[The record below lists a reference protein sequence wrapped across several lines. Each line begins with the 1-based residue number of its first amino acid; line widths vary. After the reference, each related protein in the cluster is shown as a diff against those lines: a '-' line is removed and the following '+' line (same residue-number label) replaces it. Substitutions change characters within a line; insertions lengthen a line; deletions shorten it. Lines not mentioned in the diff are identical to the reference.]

1 MDLEEIVLHYYLR
14 KHKILTKAYI
24 NGTGCIS
31 PQNTID
37 SEWFFDT
44 INPAKGDYFDAVE
57 PSYKEYIAPNLLR
70 RMGRAIKMGV
80 ATANLAINQAETKK
94 VDAIITGTGL
104 GCFEDS
110 ERFLLAML
118 NNDEQFL
125 TPTAFIQSTHNTV
138 GSQIALIMK
147 CHDYNFT
154 YVHRGFSF
162 ESTLQDA
169 MMLFAEGKETILVG
183 GIEEHTPNFI
193 VLNRRAHKFQ
203 DQNEALPIWKSM
215 TPGIQMSEGAAFF
228 VLNKEKTEKSLAS
241 IDGIQTLY
249 KPKAANDILTK
260 LHTFLKLHELTL
272 RDIDV
277 TLMGFCGD
285 VNFDSKLQELLPV
298 IEKESIVATYK
309 NVCGEYHTASAFA
322 MWTAVKIIEKQQL
335 PKVLSASDKTPSQI
349 KHVLIINQYL
359 GINYSFTLLSQC

>member
-1 MDLEEIVLHYYLR
+1 LA
-14 KHKILTKAYI
+14 KAYI

-31 PQNTID
+31 PQKSID
-37 SEWFFDT
+37 SDWFFDD
-44 INPAKGDYFDAVE
+44 ILPAKGDYFDAIE
-57 PSYKEYIAPNLLR
+57 PSYKEFIAPNLLR

-80 ATANLAINQAETKK
+80 AAGNIAIHQADAKN

-110 ERFLLAML
+110 ERFLLAIL

-125 TPTAFIQSTHNTV
+125 TPTSFIQSTHNTV

-169 MMLFAEGKETILVG
+169 LMLFEEGKETILIG

-193 VLNRRAHKFQ
+193 ILNRKAHKFQ
-203 DQNEALPIWKSM
+203 MQDPEKPIWKST
-215 TPGIQMSEGAAFF
+215 TPGIQLSEGTAFF
-228 VLNKEKTEKSLAS
+228 VLNKTNTEKSLACVE
-241 IDGIQTLY
+241 GIQTLY
-249 KPKAANDILTK
+249 KPKTSQVIWKK
-260 LHTFLKLHELTL
+260 LEAFLKLHDITL
-272 RDIDV
+272 SDIDV
-277 TLMGFCGD
+277 TLMGFSGD
-285 VNFDSKLQELLPV
+285 VDFDAKLQELLPV
-298 IEKESIVATYK
+298 IEKESVAASYK

-322 MWTAVKIIEKQQL
+322 MWTATKLIEKQQL
-335 PKVLSASDKTPSQI
+335 PRVLAISDKTPSKI
-349 KHVLIINQYL
+349 KYVLIINQYL

>member
-1 MDLEEIVLHYYLR
+1 M
-14 KHKILTKAYI
+14 
-24 NGTGCIS
+24 GCIS
-31 PQNTID
+31 PQNTINSD
-37 SEWFFDT
+37 WFFDE
-44 INPAKGDYFDAVE
+44 IIDANVDFFNALE
-57 PSYKEYIAPNLLR
+57 PSYKDFIAPNLLR

-80 ATANLAINQAETKK
+80 AAGNIAIQQADLKN

-110 ERFLLAML
+110 ERFLLAIL

-125 TPTAFIQSTHNTV
+125 TPTSFIQSTHNTV

-169 MMLFAEGKETILVG
+169 LMLFEEGKETILVG
-183 GIEEHTPNFI
+183 GIEEHTPNY
-193 VLNRRAHKFQ
+193 VSLNRRAKKFKVE
-203 DQNEALPIWKSM
+203 NSELIWKST

-228 VLNKEKTEKSLAS
+228 VLNKIKTQKSIATV
-241 IDGIQTLY
+241 DAVQTLY
-249 KPKAANDILTK
+249 KPKSQEELLKKLTQ
-260 LHTFLKLHELTL
+260 FLKQNQLTL
-272 RDIDV
+272 SDIDV
-277 TLMGFCGD
+277 SLMGFSGD
-285 VNFDSKLQELLPV
+285 VNFDSLLKELLPSV
-298 IEKESIVATYK
+298 EKDSIAACYK
-309 NVCGEYHTASAFA
+309 HVCGEYHTASAFA
-322 MWTAVKIIEKQQL
+322 MWTAIKLIEKQKL
-335 PKVLSASDKTPSQI
+335 PKVLAITDKLPSKI

>member
-1 MDLEEIVLHYYLR
+1 M
-14 KHKILTKAYI
+14 KAYI

-31 PQNTID
+31 SQDTIND
-37 SEWFFDT
+37 QWFFDV
-44 INPAKGDYFDAVE
+44 IAEPAGDYFNAIE

-80 ATANLAINQAETKK
+80 ATANLAINQAGIKN

-125 TPTAFIQSTHNTV
+125 TPTSFIQSTHNTV

-162 ESTLQDA
+162 ESTVQDSL
-169 MMLFAEGKETILVG
+169 MLFSEGKETVLVG
-183 GIEEHTPNFI
+183 GIEEHTPNYVI
-193 VLNRRAHKFQ
+193 LNRRAHKFKTY
-203 DQNEALPIWKSM
+203 DPTVPFWKS
-215 TPGIQMSEGAAFF
+215 TTKGIQMSEGAAFF
-228 VLNKEKTEKSLAS
+228 VLNKHKTEKSLAS

-249 KPKAANDILTK
+249 KPKSAESILQK
-260 LHTFLKLHELTL
+260 LGAFLKLYHLSL
-272 RDIDV
+272 SDIDV
-277 TLMGFCGD
+277 CLMGFTSD
-285 VNFDSKLQELLPV
+285 VEFDNYLATLLPE
-298 IEKESIVATYK
+298 IEKESIAAHFK
-309 NVCGEYHTASAFA
+309 HLSGEYHTSSAFA
-322 MWTAVKIIEKQQL
+322 LWTATKLIEKQRL
-335 PKVLSASDKTPSQI
+335 PDALAISDKRPDTI

-359 GINYSFTLLSQC
+359 GINYSFTLVSQC

>member
-1 MDLEEIVLHYYLR
+1 MS
-14 KHKILTKAYI
+14 KAYI

-37 SEWFFDT
+37 SDWFFDS
-44 INPAKGDYFDAVE
+44 INPAKGDYFDAIE
-57 PSYKEYIAPNLLR
+57 PSYKEFIAPNLLR

-80 ATANLAINQAETKK
+80 AAANIAIQQAETQK

-125 TPTAFIQSTHNTV
+125 TPTSFIQSTHNTV

-169 MMLFAEGKETILVG
+169 LMLFEEGKETILIG

-193 VLNRRAHKFQ
+193 ILNRKALKFQ
-203 DQNEALPIWKSM
+203 EVLTDRPIWKSS
-215 TPGIQMSEGAAFF
+215 TPGIQMSEGTAFF
-228 VLNKEKTEKSLAS
+228 VLNKTKTSKSLAS
-241 IDGIQTLY
+241 VDGIQTLY
-249 KPKAANDILTK
+249 KPKTAADILNK
-260 LHTFLKLHELTL
+260 LVAFLKLRDLSL
-272 RDIDV
+272 SDIDV
-277 TLMGFCGD
+277 TLMGFSSD
-285 VNFDSKLQELLPV
+285 VNFDSKLQELLPA
-298 IEKESIVATYK
+298 IEEETVAACYK

-322 MWTAVKIIEKQQL
+322 MWVATKIIEKQKL
-335 PKVLSASDKTPSQI
+335 PKVLMISDKEPDSI
-349 KHVLIINQYL
+349 KNVLIINQYL

>member
-1 MDLEEIVLHYYLR
+1 MV
-14 KHKILTKAYI
+14 KAYI
-24 NGTGCIS
+24 NGMGCIS

-37 SEWFFDT
+37 ANWFFEST
-44 INPAKGDYFDAVE
+44 IEPSVDHFNALE

-80 ATANLAINQAETKK
+80 ASANLAINQAELKN

-118 NNDEQFL
+118 DNNEQFL
-125 TPTAFIQSTHNTV
+125 TPTSFIQSTHNTV

-162 ESTLQDA
+162 ESTVQDA
-169 MMLFAEGKETILVG
+169 LMLFDEGKESIMIG
-183 GIEEHTPNFI
+183 GIEEHTPNFVI
-193 VLNRRAHKFQ
+193 LNRRANKFK
-203 DQNEALPIWKSM
+203 DYDASVPFWKS
-215 TPGIQMSEGAAFF
+215 TKPGIQMSEGAAFF
-228 VLNKEKTEKSLAS
+228 VLNKNKSQKSIAS
-241 IDGIQTLY
+241 VDGIQTLY
-249 KPKAANDILTK
+249 KPKTSAEVLNK
-260 LHTFLKLHELTL
+260 LNSFLASHNLKLS
-272 RDIDV
+272 DIDV
-277 TLMGFCGD
+277 TLMGFSSD
-285 VNFDSKLQELLPV
+285 VNFDKLLVEMLPV
-298 IEKESIVATYK
+298 IEKETVVASYK
-309 NVCGEYHTASAFA
+309 HLCGEYHTASAFA
-322 MWTAVKIIEKQQL
+322 MWTAAKLIEKQKL
-335 PKVLSASDKTPSQI
+335 PETLAVSDRRPSKI

>member
-1 MDLEEIVLHYYLR
+1 M
-14 KHKILTKAYI
+14 TKAYI

-31 PQNTID
+31 PQNSID

-44 INPAKGDYFDAVE
+44 INPAKGDYFDALE
-57 PSYKEYIAPNLLR
+57 PSYKEFIAPNLLR

-80 ATANLAINQAETKK
+80 AAGNIAIQQAGIEK

-110 ERFLLAML
+110 ERFLLAIL

-125 TPTAFIQSTHNTV
+125 TPTSFIQSTHNTV

-162 ESTLQDA
+162 ESTIQNAL
-169 MMLFAEGKETILVG
+169 MRLEEGKETILVG
-183 GIEEHTPNFI
+183 GVEEHTPNFVI
-193 VLNRRAHKFQ
+193 LNRRAHKFQ
-203 DQNEALPIWKSM
+203 EANTMPIWKST
-215 TPGIQMSEGAAFF
+215 TPGIQMSEGTAFF
-228 VLNKEKTEKSLAS
+228 VLNKTKIDKSLAS
-241 IDGIQTLY
+241 VDGIQTLY
-249 KPKAANDILTK
+249 KPKSSEEILNK
-260 LHTFLKLHELTL
+260 LNNFLKLHNLTL
-272 RDIDV
+272 SDIDV
-277 TLMGFCGD
+277 TLMGFSDD
-285 VNFDSKLQELLPV
+285 VNFDAKLKEILPS
-298 IEKESIVATYK
+298 IEKESVAACYK
-309 NVCGEYHTASAFA
+309 HLCGEYHTASAFA
-322 MWTAVKIIEKQQL
+322 MWTATKLIEKQKL
-335 PKVLSASDKTPSQI
+335 PKVLAISDKAPTKI

>member
-1 MDLEEIVLHYYLR
+1 M
-14 KHKILTKAYI
+14 
-24 NGTGCIS
+24 GCIS
-31 PQNTID
+31 PQNTINSD
-37 SEWFFDT
+37 WFFDD
-44 INPAKGDYFDAVE
+44 IIDANVDFFNALE
-57 PSYKEYIAPNLLR
+57 PSYKDFIAPNLLR

-80 ATANLAINQAETKK
+80 AAGNIAIQQAELKN

-110 ERFLLAML
+110 ERFLLAIL

-125 TPTAFIQSTHNTV
+125 TPTSFIQSTHNTV

-169 MMLFAEGKETILVG
+169 LMLFNEGKESILVG
-183 GIEEHTPNFI
+183 GIEEHTPNY
-193 VLNRRAHKFQ
+193 VSLNRRANKFKKE
-203 DQNEALPIWKSM
+203 NVVPIWKST

-228 VLNKEKTEKSLAS
+228 VLNKAKTEKSIAS
-241 IDGIQTLY
+241 VDAIQTLY
-249 KPKAANDILTK
+249 KPKSQEELLKK
-260 LHTFLKLHELTL
+260 LNLFLKQNQLTL
-272 RDIDV
+272 SDIDI
-277 TLMGFCGD
+277 TLMGFSGD
-285 VNFDSKLQELLPV
+285 VKFDLLLKELLPS
-298 IEKESIVATYK
+298 IEKDSVAACYK
-309 NVCGEYHTASAFA
+309 QVCGEYHTATAFA
-322 MWTAVKIIEKQQL
+322 MWTAAKLIEKQKL
-335 PKVLSASDKTPSQI
+335 PNALAITDKLPSKI

>member
-1 MDLEEIVLHYYLR
+1 M
-14 KHKILTKAYI
+14 TKAYI

-31 PQNTID
+31 PQNSID

-44 INPAKGDYFDAVE
+44 INPAKGDYFDALE
-57 PSYKEYIAPNLLR
+57 PSYKEFIAPNLLR

-80 ATANLAINQAETKK
+80 AAGNIAIQQAGIEK

-110 ERFLLAML
+110 ERFLLAIL

-125 TPTAFIQSTHNTV
+125 TPTSFIQSTHNTV

-162 ESTLQDA
+162 ESTIQDA
-169 MMLFAEGKETILVG
+169 LMLLEEGKETILVG
-183 GIEEHTPNFI
+183 GVEEHTPNFVI
-193 VLNRRAHKFQ
+193 LNRRAHKFQ
-203 DQNEALPIWKSM
+203 ELSSTPIWKST
-215 TPGIQMSEGAAFF
+215 TPGIQMSEGTAFF
-228 VLNKEKTEKSLAS
+228 VLNKTKTDKSLAS
-241 IDGIQTLY
+241 VDGIQTLY
-249 KPKAANDILTK
+249 KPKSSEEILNK
-260 LHTFLKLHELTL
+260 LNSFLKLHNLTL
-272 RDIDV
+272 ADIDV
-277 TLMGFCGD
+277 TLMGFSDD
-285 VNFDSKLQELLPV
+285 VNFDAKLKEILPS
-298 IEKESIVATYK
+298 IEKESVAAYYK
-309 NVCGEYHTASAFA
+309 HLCGEYHTASAFA
-322 MWTAVKIIEKQQL
+322 MWTATKLIEKQKL
-335 PKVLSASDKTPSQI
+335 PKVLSISDKAPAKI

>member
-1 MDLEEIVLHYYLR
+1 MV
-14 KHKILTKAYI
+14 KAYI
-24 NGTGCIS
+24 NGMGCIS

-37 SEWFFDT
+37 ANWFFEST
-44 INPAKGDYFDAVE
+44 IEPSVDHFNALE

-80 ATANLAINQAETKK
+80 ASANLAINQAELKN

-118 NNDEQFL
+118 DNNEQFL
-125 TPTAFIQSTHNTV
+125 TPTSFIQSTHNTV

-162 ESTLQDA
+162 ESTVQDA
-169 MMLFAEGKETILVG
+169 LMLFDEGKESIMIG
-183 GIEEHTPNFI
+183 GIEEHTPNFVI
-193 VLNRRAHKFQ
+193 LNRRANKFK
-203 DQNEALPIWKSM
+203 DYDASVPFWKS
-215 TPGIQMSEGAAFF
+215 TKPGIQMSEGAAFF
-228 VLNKEKTEKSLAS
+228 VLNKNKSEKSIAS
-241 IDGIQTLY
+241 VDGIQTLY
-249 KPKAANDILTK
+249 KPKTSAEVLNK
-260 LHTFLKLHELTL
+260 LNSFLASHNLKLS
-272 RDIDV
+272 DIDV
-277 TLMGFCGD
+277 TLMGFSSD
-285 VNFDSKLQELLPV
+285 VNFDKLLVEMLPV
-298 IEKESIVATYK
+298 IEKETVVASYK
-309 NVCGEYHTASAFA
+309 HLCGEYHTASAFA
-322 MWTAVKIIEKQQL
+322 MWTAAKLIEKQKL
-335 PKVLSASDKTPSQI
+335 PETLAVSDRRPSKI

>member
-1 MDLEEIVLHYYLR
+1 MA
-14 KHKILTKAYI
+14 KAFI

-31 PQNTID
+31 PQD
-37 SEWFFDT
+37 SINNQWFFDPVT
-44 INPAKGDYFDAVE
+44 APSGDYYNAQE
-57 PSYKEYIAPNLLR
+57 PSYKEFIAPNLLR

-80 ATANLAINQAETKK
+80 AGANLALQQAGVTQ

-118 NNDEQFL
+118 NNNEQFL
-125 TPTAFIQSTHNTV
+125 TPTSFIQSTHNTV

-169 MMLFAEGKETILVG
+169 LMLFSEGKESVLVG
-183 GIEEHTPNFI
+183 GIEEHTPNF
-193 VLNRRAHKFQ
+193 VELNRRAHKFKTY
-203 DQNEALPIWKSM
+203 DPAIPFWKST

-228 VLNKEKTEKSLAS
+228 VLSKRKTESS
-241 IDGIQTLY
+241 IAAIAGVQTLY
-249 KPKAANDILTK
+249 KPKGSGVILKK
-260 LHTFLKLHELTL
+260 LSAFLDSHGLSLAQ
-272 RDIDV
+272 IDV
-277 TLMGFCGD
+277 CLMGFSSD
-285 VNFDSKLQELLPV
+285 VNFDACLKEMLPAIEQET
-298 IEKESIVATYK
+298 VAAHFK
-309 NVCGEYHTASAFA
+309 HLSGEYHTASAFA
-322 MWTAVKIIEKQQL
+322 LWTATKLIEKQKL
-335 PKVLSASDKTPSQI
+335 PEVLAISAKKPSQI

-359 GINYSFTLLSQC
+359 GINYSFTLLSKC

>member
-1 MDLEEIVLHYYLR
+1 MDSEETVHPYYLR
-14 KHKILTKAYI
+14 KHNILTKAYI

-31 PQNTID
+31 PQNSID
-37 SEWFFDT
+37 AEWFFET
-44 INPAKGDYFDAVE
+44 INPAKGDYFDAIE
-57 PSYKEYIAPNLLR
+57 PSYKEFIAPNLLR

-80 ATANLAINQAETKK
+80 AAANIAIQQSDTKK

-125 TPTAFIQSTHNTV
+125 TPTSFIQSTHNTV

-162 ESTLQDA
+162 ESTLQDSL
-169 MMLFAEGKETILVG
+169 MLFEEGKETILVG

-193 VLNRRAHKFQ
+193 ILNRKAHKFQ
-203 DQNEALPIWKSM
+203 EAVTDRPIWKSI
-215 TPGIQMSEGAAFF
+215 TPGIQMSEGTAFF
-228 VLNKEKTEKSLAS
+228 VLNKTKTDKSLAS
-241 IDGIQTLY
+241 VDGIQTLY
-249 KPKAANDILTK
+249 KPKTTADIQNK
-260 LHTFLKLHELTL
+260 MHSFLKLHNLSL
-272 RDIDV
+272 SDIDV
-277 TLMGFCGD
+277 TLMGFSGD
-285 VNFDSKLQELLPV
+285 VDFDQKLKELLPA
-298 IEKESIVATYK
+298 IEKESIVACYK

-322 MWTAVKIIEKQQL
+322 MWTATKLIEKQQL
-335 PKVLSASDKTPSQI
+335 PKVLAISDKTPSKI

>member
-1 MDLEEIVLHYYLR
+1 MDLEEIVHPYYLR

-24 NGTGCIS
+24 DGTGCIS
-31 PQNTID
+31 PQNSID
-37 SEWFFDT
+37 AEWFFET
-44 INPAKGDYFDAVE
+44 INPVKGDYFDAIE
-57 PSYKEYIAPNLLR
+57 PSDKEFIAPNLLR

-80 ATANLAINQAETKK
+80 AAANIAIQQAGTKK

-125 TPTAFIQSTHNTV
+125 TPTSFIQSTHNTV

-162 ESTLQDA
+162 ESTIQDA
-169 MMLFAEGKETILVG
+169 LMLFEEGKETILVG

-193 VLNRRAHKFQ
+193 ILNRKAHKFQ
-203 DQNEALPIWKSM
+203 KVLTDTPLWKSV
-215 TPGIQMSEGAAFF
+215 TPGIQMSEGTAFF
-228 VLNKEKTEKSLAS
+228 VLNKTKTDKSLATV
-241 IDGIQTLY
+241 DGIQTLY
-249 KPKAANDILTK
+249 KPKTATDIQNK
-260 LHTFLKLHELTL
+260 LHSFLKLHSLSL
-272 RDIDV
+272 VDIDV
-277 TLMGFCGD
+277 TLMGFSGD
-285 VNFDSKLQELLPV
+285 VNFDQKLQELLPT
-298 IEKESIVATYK
+298 IEKVSIAACYK

-322 MWTAVKIIEKQQL
+322 MWIATKIIEKQLL
-335 PKVLSASDKTPSQI
+335 PKVLAISNKEPSRI

>member
-1 MDLEEIVLHYYLR
+1 MATVHPYYLR
-14 KHKILTKAYI
+14 KHKLAKSYI

-31 PQNTID
+31 PQNSID
-37 SEWFFDT
+37 AEWFFDT
-44 INPAKGDYFDAVE
+44 INPAKGDYFDAIE
-57 PSYKEYIAPNLLR
+57 PSYKEFIAPNLLR

-80 ATANLAINQAETKK
+80 AAANIAIQQAEAKK

-125 TPTAFIQSTHNTV
+125 TPTSFIQSTHNTV

-169 MMLFAEGKETILVG
+169 LMLFDEGKETILVG

-193 VLNRRAHKFQ
+193 ILNRKAHKFK
-203 DQNEALPIWKSM
+203 DVLIYKPIWKSS
-215 TPGIQMSEGAAFF
+215 TPGIQMSEGTAFF
-228 VLNKEKTEKSLAS
+228 VLNKTKTNKSLAS
-241 IDGIQTLY
+241 VDGIQTLY
-249 KPKAANDILTK
+249 KPKTTDDIHNKLTG
-260 LHTFLKLHELTL
+260 FLKLHSLSMT
-272 RDIDV
+272 DIDV
-277 TLMGFCGD
+277 TLMGFSGD
-285 VNFDSKLQELLPV
+285 VNFDQKLQELLPV
-298 IEKESIVATYK
+298 IEKDSIAASYK

-322 MWTAVKIIEKQQL
+322 MWVAAKIIEKQKL
-335 PKVLSASDKTPSQI
+335 PKALAISANEPKRI

>member
-1 MDLEEIVLHYYLR
+1 MV
-14 KHKILTKAYI
+14 KAYI

-31 PQNTID
+31 PQNSID
-37 SEWFFDT
+37 NEWFFDT
-44 INPAKGDYFDAVE
+44 VNPAKGDYFDAVE
-57 PSYKEYIAPNLLR
+57 PSYKEFIAPNLLR

-80 ATANLAINQAETKK
+80 ATANLAINQAGLKK

-110 ERFLLAML
+110 ERFLLALL

-125 TPTAFIQSTHNTV
+125 TPTSFIQSTHNTV

-169 MMLFAEGKETILVG
+169 LMLFEEGKESILVG
-183 GIEEHTPNFI
+183 GIEEHTPNFV

-203 DQNEALPIWKSM
+203 EQLSGPIWKSS

-228 VLNKEKTEKSLAS
+228 VLNKHQTDKSLAS
-241 IDGIQTLY
+241 VDGIQTLY
-249 KPKAANDILTK
+249 KPKTSADILTK
-260 LHTFLKLHELTL
+260 LNSFLQSHNLNLA
-272 RDIDV
+272 DIDV
-277 TLMGFCGD
+277 TLMGFSGD
-285 VNFDSKLQELLPV
+285 VNFDAKLKELLPA
-298 IEKESIVATYK
+298 IEKESVAASYK
-309 NVCGEYHTASAFA
+309 
-322 MWTAVKIIEKQQL
+322 QL
-335 PKVLSASDKTPSQI
+335 
-349 KHVLIINQYL
+349 
-359 GINYSFTLLSQC
+359 

>member
-1 MDLEEIVLHYYLR
+1 M
-14 KHKILTKAYI
+14 TKAYI
-24 NGTGCIS
+24 NGIGCIS
-31 PQNTID
+31 PQNSID
-37 SEWFFDT
+37 SEWFFDS
-44 INPAKGDYFDAVE
+44 INPAKGDYFDALE
-57 PSYKEYIAPNLLR
+57 PSYKEFIAPNLLR

-80 ATANLAINQAETKK
+80 AAGNIAIQQAGIEK

-110 ERFLLAML
+110 ERFLLAIL

-125 TPTAFIQSTHNTV
+125 TPTSFIQSTHNTV

-147 CHDYNFT
+147 CHDYNYT

-169 MMLFAEGKETILVG
+169 LMLFEEGKETILVG
-183 GIEEHTPNFI
+183 GIEEHTPNFV

-203 DQNEALPIWKSM
+203 ETGTTPIWKST
-215 TPGIQMSEGAAFF
+215 TPGIQMSEGTAFF
-228 VLNKEKTEKSLAS
+228 VLNKAKTDKSLAS

-249 KPKAANDILTK
+249 KPKTSADILNK
-260 LHTFLKLHELTL
+260 LNGFLKQHNLTL
-272 RDIDV
+272 ADIDV
-277 TLMGFCGD
+277 TLMGFSDD
-285 VNFDSKLQELLPV
+285 VNFDAKLQELLPS
-298 IEKESIVATYK
+298 IQKESVAACYK
-309 NVCGEYHTASAFA
+309 HVCGEYHTASAFA
-322 MWTAVKIIEKQQL
+322 MWTAIKLIEKQKL
-335 PKVLSASDKTPSQI
+335 PKVLAISDKEPSQI

>member
-1 MDLEEIVLHYYLR
+1 M
-14 KHKILTKAYI
+14 TKAYI

-31 PQNTID
+31 PQNSID

-57 PSYKEYIAPNLLR
+57 PSYKEFIAPNLLR

-80 ATANLAINQAETKK
+80 AAGNIAIQQAAAEK

-110 ERFLLAML
+110 ERFLLAIL

-125 TPTAFIQSTHNTV
+125 TPTSFIQSTHNTV

-169 MMLFAEGKETILVG
+169 LMLFEEGKETILVG
-183 GIEEHTPNFI
+183 GIEEHTPNFV

-203 DQNEALPIWKSM
+203 EANATPIWKST
-215 TPGIQMSEGAAFF
+215 TPGIQMSEGTAFF
-228 VLNKEKTEKSLAS
+228 VLNKTKTEKSLAS
-241 IDGIQTLY
+241 VDGIQTLY
-249 KPKAANDILTK
+249 KPKSPEEILNK
-260 LHTFLKLHELTL
+260 LNAFLKIHKLTL
-272 RDIDV
+272 SDIDV
-277 TLMGFCGD
+277 TLMGFSDD
-285 VNFDSKLQELLPV
+285 VNFDVKLQELLPS
-298 IEKESIVATYK
+298 IEKESVAACYK
-309 NVCGEYHTASAFA
+309 HVCGEYHTASAFA
-322 MWTAVKIIEKQQL
+322 MWTAVKLIEKQKL
-335 PKVLSASDKTPSQI
+335 PKVLAISDKAPSKI

>member
-1 MDLEEIVLHYYLR
+1 LV
-14 KHKILTKAYI
+14 KAYI

-31 PQNTID
+31 PQD
-37 SEWFFDT
+37 SINSQWFFD
-44 INPAKGDYFDAVE
+44 PVALPSGDYYNAQE
-57 PSYKEYIAPNLLR
+57 PSYKEFIAPNLLR

-80 ATANLAINQAETKK
+80 ASANLAIQQADIKN

-125 TPTAFIQSTHNTV
+125 TPTSFIQSTHNTV

-162 ESTLQDA
+162 ESTVQDA
-169 MMLFAEGKETILVG
+169 LMSFAEGKETILVG
-183 GIEEHTPNFI
+183 GIEEHTPNF
-193 VLNRRAHKFQ
+193 VELNRRAHKFKPF
-203 DQNEALPIWKSM
+203 DPKLSFWKSN

-228 VLNKEKTEKSLAS
+228 VLNKHKTEKSLAS
-241 IDGIQTLY
+241 VDGIQTLY
-249 KPKAANDILTK
+249 KPKSSEEILKK
-260 LHTFLKLHELTL
+260 LHSFLKLNDLTL
-272 RDIDV
+272 SDMDVCLVGFSSDV
-277 TLMGFCGD
+277 T
-285 VNFDSKLQELLPV
+285 FDKYLQELLPD
-298 IEKESIVATYK
+298 IETSTVAAHFK
-309 NVCGEYHTASAFA
+309 HLSGEYHTASAFA
-322 MWTAVKIIEKQQL
+322 LWVATRLIEKQQL
-335 PKVLSASDKTPSQI
+335 PPVLAISDKTPAQI

-359 GINYSFTLLSQC
+359 GSNYSFMLVSQC